1 MLKINI
7 FRQYKVTD
15 MENFIFNYIS
25 QNQFINKTKLFD
37 IISKEHKQPSEN
49 IIKLTKH
56 YNLFNNIF
64 RIFVI
69 FILVI
74 LFIYG
79 QSNILLIA
87 INLLM
92 LIGLLSYQYYI
103 DKKFYNICNDFILK
117 LT

>member
-7 FRQYKVTD
+7 FRQYKVID
-15 MENFIFNYIS
+15 MENFIFNHIS
-25 QNQFINKTKLFD
+25 QNQSINKTKLFD
-37 IISKEHKQPSEN
+37 TISKEHKQPSEN
-49 IIKLTKH
+49 IVKLTKH

-69 FILVI
+69 FIFII
-74 LFIYG
+74 LFVYG
-79 QSNILLIA
+79 QSNILIA

-92 LIGLLSYQYYI
+92 LVGLLIYQYYI
-103 DKKFYNICNDFILK
+103 DKKFYDICNDFVSK